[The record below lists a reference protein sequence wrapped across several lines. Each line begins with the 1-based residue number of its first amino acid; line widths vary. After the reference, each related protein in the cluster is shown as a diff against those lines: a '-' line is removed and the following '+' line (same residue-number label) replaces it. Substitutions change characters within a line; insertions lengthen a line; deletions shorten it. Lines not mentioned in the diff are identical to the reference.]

1 MVAASGLQCLFG
13 IAGYLLLSQSG
24 QWDLGSHGIWT
35 TQLLVRLIA
44 GALLIF
50 AGFNDRRTLL
60 FGATTIL
67 NATAF
72 ARIGSDYLIESFQLL
87 PLRYFAALPLDALF
101 PYYFWR
107 FARVFPEAFLP
118 RSLDRAIDWAERASL
133 AAGLFLIASNL
144 ALIVYPQLT
153 VLSAFNVSNPG
164 SVFSPLLYSL
174 AFPILL
180 VLWLR
185 MRSAREGE
193 RRRVQVFTVGL
204 LVTIVPVLTFIV
216 LMGISL
222 EFRSFIA
229 QEHIWI
235 LVLPLMQAFIIATPM
250 ITTYAVLVER
260 ILPVKIL
267 LRQTFRYSLGSGFVV
282 LAIAMPVLLL
292 LFYLYNSRS
301 MSISALFDG
310 YNGLFVALALA
321 LSLSMLAQR
330 HRARLY
336 LDELFFRA
344 GYDANELLAELIQS
358 VQKSQ
363 SLADVALATQLTL
376 DRALHPQNSTLM
388 FISNHEYLRDPRQ
401 ELADMPLQSALA
413 KQLFAAQDPL
423 DAREIAAEPGGEAE
437 RWLSQANASFLI
449 PIRAQAVAAGILV
462 IGDKRSEL
470 PYTRQ
475 DFNFLNLVVNTVAA
489 ACIPLLDEWNVKE
502 ENKRAVECSGCGLV
516 VPAPVICA
524 ACGGSDYTEA
534 LLPKVLH
541 QQYEVKKVIGG
552 GGMGVVYLAHDI
564 NLQRPVVLK
573 SVASASAEELKFLR
587 EEARVM
593 ATLSHR
599 HIAAIYRFE
608 SYQGMPI
615 LVCEYLENGT
625 LADIIRDG
633 YLASEEVVG
642 IIEQVVQ
649 ALAYLHEKGIVHGDV
664 KPSNIGFDAEEA
676 PKLLDFGL
684 ANSIAAPLSAD
695 GNFGSGGGTYAY
707 MSPEKIQGHAFD
719 QRVDLWALAVTMFE
733 AMYGTN
739 PFTGADLA
747 TVIHR
752 VTHPEESILRAVES
766 PSQFLQRALSSDI
779 TKRPQ
784 TTGQF
789 AAMLREVG

>member
-1 MVAASGLQCLFG
+1 M
-13 IAGYLLLSQSG
+13 LLGQSD

-35 TQLLVRLIA
+35 TQLLVRLVA

-72 ARIGSDYLIESFQLL
+72 ARIGFEHLIDSYQLS

-101 PYYFWR
+101 PYFFWR

-133 AAGLFLIASNL
+133 VAGLFLIASNV
-144 ALIVYPQLT
+144 ALLVYPQLT
-153 VLSAFNVSNPG
+153 ILHAFNVSNPG

-204 LVTIVPVLTFIV
+204 LVTIVPVLAFIV

-222 EFRSFIA
+222 DFRSFIA

-235 LVLPLMQAFIIATPM
+235 LVLPLMQAFILATPM

-267 LRQTFRYSLGSGFVV
+267 LRQTARYSLGSGFV
-282 LAIAMPVLLL
+282 AIAIALPVLLL

-301 MSISALFDG
+301 MSIAALFDG
-310 YNGLFVALALA
+310 YNGLFVAIALG

-330 HRARLY
+330 HRAYLY

-344 GYDANELLAELIQS
+344 GYDANELLADLMQN

-363 SLADVALATQLTL
+363 TLADVALATQLTL
-376 DRALHPQNSTLM
+376 DRALHPQNSHLL
-388 FISNHEYLRDPRQ
+388 FIANQEYLRDPRQ
-401 ELADMPLQSALA
+401 ELADLPLQSALA
-413 KQLFAAQDPL
+413 QRLFAAPDPL
-423 DAREIAAEPGGEAE
+423 EARAIATGAGSEAQ

-449 PIRAQAVAAGILV
+449 PIRAQAVGAGILI

-475 DFNFLNLVVNTVAA
+475 DFNFLNLVLNTVAA
-489 ACIPLLDEWNVKE
+489 ACIPLLDAWNTKE
-502 ENKRAVECSGCGLV
+502 DNRRAVECTGCGLV
-516 VPAPVICA
+516 LPAPAVCA

-541 QQYEVKKVIGG
+541 QQYEVRKVIGG

-573 SVASASAEELKFLR
+573 SVASASAEELKYLR
-587 EEARVM
+587 DEARVM

-608 SYQGMPI
+608 SFQGMPI

-625 LADIIRDG
+625 LDDIIRDG
-633 YLASEEVVG
+633 YLSPEEVVG

-649 ALAYLHEKGIVHGDV
+649 ALAYLHEKGIVHGDI

-684 ANSIAAPLSAD
+684 ANSMAGSRNAD
-695 GNFGSGGGTYAY
+695 GSFTAGGGTYAY
-707 MSPEKIQGHAFD
+707 MSPEKIQRQAFD
-719 QRVDLWALAVTMFE
+719 QRADLWALAVTMFE
-733 AMYGTN
+733 AMYGAN
-739 PFTGADLA
+739 PFAGADLP
-747 TVIHR
+747 TIIHR
-752 VTHPEESILRAVES
+752 VIHPEETILGAVES
-766 PSQFLQRALSSDI
+766 PMPFLRNALSSDI
-779 TKRPQ
+779 TRRPQ
-784 TTGQF
+784 TPGQF
-789 AAMLREVG
+789 AAMLRSAA